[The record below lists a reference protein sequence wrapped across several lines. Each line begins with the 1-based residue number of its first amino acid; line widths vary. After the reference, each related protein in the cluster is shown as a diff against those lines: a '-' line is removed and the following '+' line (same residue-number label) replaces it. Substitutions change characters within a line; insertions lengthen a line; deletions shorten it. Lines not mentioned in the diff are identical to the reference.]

1 MGATKLQLVDS
12 AVRTRHARDK
22 EHSPRS
28 RQPEKPQTREQVAA
42 VCYRLRNTRVQ
53 FLLVRTRKGRWTFP
67 KGCIEPGSTYAQSAA
82 LEAFEEAG
90 VHGRLEE
97 VCFAR
102 YILRKRGKLRQNDTI
117 EVVTQCHLC
126 EVLRLESPQELN
138 RNPTWFYPEKAKLC
152 LKEDRKPD
160 NGDELTRIV
169 DRAVNRVQR
178 LRNGVGWHE
187 DALRRIEFEASEI
200 KMHRL
205 MASAALAD
213 YIRSK
218 KGILEPPAALRLGF
232 NTVRRRLLRLG
243 PAPPSS
249 SPNLKS

>member
-1 MGATKLQLVDS
+1 MQSADMAATKLQLVDS
-12 AVRTRHARDK
+12 AVRTRHARD
-22 EHSPRS
+22 R
-28 RQPEKPQTREQVAA
+28 EKPRTREQVAA

-67 KGCIEPGSTYAQSAA
+67 KGCIEPGLTYAQSAA

-102 YILRKRGKLRQNDTI
+102 YTLRKRGKLRQNDI
-117 EVVTQCHLC
+117 VEVVTQCHLC
-126 EVLRLESPQELN
+126 EVLRLEPPQELN

-160 NGDELTRIV
+160 NGDELTRVV

-178 LRNGVGWHE
+178 LRKGNGWRD

-200 KMHRL
+200 KMRRL
-205 MASAALAD
+205 MASTTFAD

-218 KGILEPPAALRLGF
+218 KRNLEPPAELRLALNVG
-232 NTVRRRLLRLG
+232 RRRLLRLG

-249 SPNLKS
+249 SANLKS

>member
-1 MGATKLQLVDS
+1 MGATRLQLLDS
-12 AVRTRHARDK
+12 AVRTRHAR
-22 EHSPRS
+22 ERSPRS

-42 VCYRLRNTRVQ
+42 VCYRLHNTRVQ

-67 KGCIEPGSTYAQSAA
+67 KGCIEPGLTSAQSAA

-97 VCFAR
+97 VGFAR
-102 YILRKRGKLRQNDTI
+102 YILRKRGKLRQNDII

-126 EVLRLESPQELN
+126 EVLRLDPPQELN

-152 LKEDRKPD
+152 LKQDRKPD
-160 NGDELTRIV
+160 NGDELTRVV

-178 LRNGVGWHE
+178 LRKGIGWHD
-187 DALRRIEFEASEI
+187 DALRRTEFEASEI
-200 KMHRL
+200 KMRRL
-205 MASAALAD
+205 MASTAFAG

-218 KGILEPPAALRLGF
+218 KRNLEHPGELRLAL
-232 NTVRRRLLRLG
+232 NIDRRKLLRLG
-243 PAPPSS
+243 PAPPS
-249 SPNLKS
+249 PGANLKS